1 MIHGLTTLA
10 QPAAFITVEEMWR
23 NAVEERDN
31 KDAKGDKVPLRDNRG
46 ATHGKLYL
54 RR

>member
-1 MIHGLTTLA
+1 MA
-10 QPAAFITVEEMWR
+10 SITVEENVE
-23 NAVEERDN
+23 NAVEERENRDP
-31 KDAKGDKVPLRDNRG
+31 KEDKVPLEDNRG